1 MSTSCC
7 YVSSYLLSSV
17 GKLTNGYFIC
27 IKFFFI
33 NGSMLLVLFISLCR
47 FLKQSTMT
55 VTCINHLQCRIH
67 DLLAR
72 RVSHL
77 EKKVAVVIV
86 TKVYCSFFLI
96 INVCVRYK
104 LGSCT
109 LFSVLM

>member
-1 MSTSCC
+1 
-7 YVSSYLLSSV
+7 
-17 GKLTNGYFIC
+17 
-27 IKFFFI
+27 
-33 NGSMLLVLFISLCR
+33 MLLVLFISLCR

-104 LGSCT
+104 LGACT

>member
-1 MSTSCC
+1 
-7 YVSSYLLSSV
+7 
-17 GKLTNGYFIC
+17 
-27 IKFFFI
+27 
-33 NGSMLLVLFISLCR
+33 MLLVLFISLCR
-47 FLKQSTMT
+47 FQKQSTKT

-86 TKVYCSFFLI
+86 TKVYCSFFFLI